1 MMIWRGT
8 DEWMRMKMMYMMSW
22 MSKGWMRVGMRV
34 CKIGWMILVTECMS
48 DIDVVSTV
56 VGMTV
61 VVSSDGNVVVAVGE
75 EQQLLNPGQ
84 QQEICPLWDQQP
96 KTNNNNLTF

>member
-1 MMIWRGT
+1 
-8 DEWMRMKMMYMMSW
+8 MMYMMSW

-56 VGMTV
+56 V
-61 VVSSDGNVVVAVGE
+61 VSSDGNVVVVVAVGE

>member
-1 MMIWRGT
+1 
-8 DEWMRMKMMYMMSW
+8 MYMMSW

-48 DIDVVSTV
+48 DIDVVS
-56 VGMTV
+56 TV

>member
-1 MMIWRGT
+1 MN
-8 DEWMRMKMMYMMSW
+8 MKSW
-22 MSKGWMRVGMRV
+22 MSKGWMRVGMSV

-61 VVSSDGNVVVAVGE
+61 VVSSDGNFVVVAVGE
-75 EQQLLNPGQ
+75 EQQLLDPGQ

-96 KTNNNNLTF
+96 KTNNNDITF